1 MFATPTSKQ
10 SVKKVTKYDPAEEA
24 VRYCMIALPVDG
36 GERFPM
42 MVDGRKITFTSPKG
56 AKKGQEVELAF
67 TFQGGQV
74 LPLPLHK
81 IDADLELGK
90 ANTPAHVTPKRVAP
104 LPSPVPV
111 VLDTN
116 QPQQVKALPPPPV
129 PIGLPSKLAFE
140 FIGTFLLAFTV
151 AIVASTNA
159 ALAAL
164 AIGSTLM
171 CAIYAGGHVSSANFN
186 PAVSL
191 AIWVRGKLSLLHLI
205 TNIIVQLL
213 AGLVAGLVAQYIVPV
228 IGVPVAVSG
237 SGYGALTV
245 EIVLTFALCHT
256 VLHVATTGAQA
267 NNSYYGLAIGS
278 TVFSGAL
285 SVGGVSG
292 GAFNPAVGCLALAKN
307 TSFEAFMTAP
317 DTALQG
323 WADLF
328 LDSVWV
334 YAAGPM
340 AAGLLAG
347 LLFRLTHPSE
357 CADPHGTPLKYAREA
372 ISPYIMEF
380 VGTYLL
386 CFTVATAAAPSNSS
400 TLAPLSIGA
409 MLVAQVYAGCAT
421 SGANYNPAVTF
432 GLWLRRAF
440 APWEVSDVFPLPK
453 ALGYVVM
460 QALGAGAAGATVLY
474 ATNIH
479 PGFPSPGKALGVAPL
494 IAVALESIGTFF
506 LVLVVLQT
514 TTSAKVKG
522 NSFYGLAIGFTLMA
536 MGITF
541 GPLSGGAFNPAVAL
555 LACSGAS
562 TWSGLLGVYNWV
574 YAAGPLLGALIA
586 ALANRLI
593 MIDEYVPPL
602 EPRSLV

>member
-1 MFATPTSKQ
+1 MP
-10 SVKKVTKYDPAEEA
+10 
-24 VRYCMIALPVDG
+24 
-36 GERFPM
+36 
-42 MVDGRKITFTSPKG
+42 
-56 AKKGQEVELAF
+56 
-67 TFQGGQV
+67 
-74 LPLPLHK
+74 
-81 IDADLELGK
+81 LGK
-90 ANTPAHVTPKRVAP
+90 ISTPAHVAPKRVAP
-104 LPSPVPV
+104 PPSPAPV
-111 VLDTN
+111 VLNSGKQVEMDVRGRPK
-116 QPQQVKALPPPPV
+116 QPQPVKALPPPPV
-129 PIGLPSKLAFE
+129 TIGLPSKLAFE

-151 AIVASTNA
+151 AIVVPTNA
-159 ALAAL
+159 ANAAL

-191 AIWVRGKLSLLHLI
+191 AIWVRGKLSLLDLLAY
-205 TNIIVQLL
+205 TIIQLFAGL
-213 AGLVAGLVAQYIVPV
+213 AAGLVGQYIVPV
-228 IGVPVAVSG
+228 IGVPVAAAG

-256 VLHVATTGAQA
+256 VLHVATTTAQA
-267 NNSYYGLAIGS
+267 NNSYYGLAIGF
-278 TVFSGAL
+278 TVISGIL

-292 GAFNPAVGCLALAKN
+292 GAFNPAVGCLALAKD

-357 CADPHGTPLKYAREA
+357 CADPHGTPLKYVREA
-372 ISPYIMEF
+372 IAPYIMEF
-380 VGTYLL
+380 VGTYLI

-409 MLVAQVYAGCAT
+409 MLMAQVYAGGAT

-460 QALGAGAAGATVLY
+460 QAFGAGASAATVVY
-474 ATNIH
+474 ATNIK

-494 IAVALESIGTFF
+494 MAVALEAIGTFF

-514 TTSAKVKG
+514 TTSARVKG

-536 MGITF
+536 MGNTI

-555 LACSGAS
+555 LAFSDAS
-562 TWSGLLGVYNWV
+562 TWSGLLGAYNWV

-586 ALANRLI
+586 ALTNRLI

-602 EPRSLV
+602 DLEPRALV